1 MVVGKLA
8 NDLVQCEN
16 KIDLELFFQDWWKN
30 CDGPLFSLGGFLWV
44 TVGSDW
50 LRVFC
55 GDVEQGGAD

>member
-8 NDLVQCEN
+8 NDMVQCEN

-30 CDGPLFSLGGFLWV
+30 CDGRLFSLGSFLWV
-44 TVGSDW
+44 IVGSGW

-55 GDVEQGGAD
+55 GDVEQGEAD